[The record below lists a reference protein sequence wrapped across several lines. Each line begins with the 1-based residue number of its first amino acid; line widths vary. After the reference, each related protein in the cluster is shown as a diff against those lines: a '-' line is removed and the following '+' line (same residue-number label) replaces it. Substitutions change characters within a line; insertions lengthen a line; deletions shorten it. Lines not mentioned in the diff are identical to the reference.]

1 MAQTKPADADR
12 ASGDDGAPSNHQLF
26 RALMNRALGGSAEA
40 ARELQEK
47 YGSYIFRA
55 VRRRLSRT
63 LRPKFDSLD
72 FVQDVWASFFTGP
85 QVDMRF
91 ETPEGLAA
99 FLAKVARNKVVEAF
113 RQRMQGQKYNVNREN
128 SLDGSAAFQVERL
141 VGADPTGSQLA
152 VANEAYE
159 GLTRGQ
165 PDHYRRILEL
175 LQQGHTHQEIA
186 EALGLNEKTIRR
198 LIRKLEDTGA

>member
-1 MAQTKPADADR
+1 MAESLQTFQDLMERVRQGSPEASQQLLDR
-12 ASGDDGAPSNHQLF
+12 
-26 RALMNRALGGSAEA
+26 
-40 ARELQEK
+40 
-47 YGSYIFRA
+47 YGHHILHV
-55 VRRRLSRT
+55 VRRTLHAKLRT
-63 LRPKFDSLD
+63 KFDSLD

>member
-1 MAQTKPADADR
+1 MAESLQTFQDLMERVRLGSPESSQQLLDR
-12 ASGDDGAPSNHQLF
+12 
-26 RALMNRALGGSAEA
+26 
-40 ARELQEK
+40 
-47 YGSYIFRA
+47 YGHHILRV
-55 VRRRLSRT
+55 VRRSLHPKLRT
-63 LRPKFDSLD
+63 KFDSLD

-91 ETPEGLAA
+91 DSPEALAA

-128 SLDGSAAFQVERL
+128 SLDGSAAFQVEKL

-152 VANEAYE
+152 VANEAYDR
-159 GLTRGQ
+159 LTRGQ